1 MSSAALEMLTSR
13 GHGSAGKAA
22 AGVAAGAL
30 AACAATWVET
40 AKNVASATLDATMT
54 RRIFMVRPDCKVTA
68 GCAGRSIAM
77 RRYLPAER
85 RTHCRSAHDQLL
97 YRFTIVAMLLMMR
110 RLLREHQLHLRPN
123 LPIRPEIGLD
133 HIVVGRYLRVH
144 RQLAEMKNLADATT
158 DRHRPLLTAFSFPV

>member
-22 AGVAAGAL
+22 AGVAADAL
-30 AACAATWVET
+30 AACAATWVDT
-40 AKNVASATLDATMT
+40 AKNVASATLDATMI
-54 RRIFMVRPDCKVTA
+54 RRSFMVRPDCEVIA
-68 GCAGRSIAM
+68 RCAWRSIAL
-77 RRYLPAER
+77 RRCLPAER
-85 RTHCRSAHDQLL
+85 RAHCRSAHDQFL
-97 YRFTIVAMLLMMR
+97 YRFTIVAMRLMIR
-110 RLLREHQLHLRPN
+110 RLFRKHELHLRPD

-158 DRHRPLLTAFSFPV
+158 DRHRPLLTAFSFP